1 MAAQGM
7 HKQGLATEH
16 DLVVAEG
23 LAAVLSG
30 GPNADIVDVV
40 TEAQLLTLE
49 RETFLR
55 LLKTPKTLARI
66 EHTLVT
72 GKPLRN

>member
-7 HKQGLATEH
+7 HKQGLATDH
-16 DLVVAEG
+16 DLTVADG
-23 LAAVLSG
+23 LAGVLSG
-30 GPNADIVDVV
+30 GDTDIIDVV
-40 TEAQLLTLE
+40 TEQDLLKLE

-55 LLKTPKTLARI
+55 LMKTPKTLARI